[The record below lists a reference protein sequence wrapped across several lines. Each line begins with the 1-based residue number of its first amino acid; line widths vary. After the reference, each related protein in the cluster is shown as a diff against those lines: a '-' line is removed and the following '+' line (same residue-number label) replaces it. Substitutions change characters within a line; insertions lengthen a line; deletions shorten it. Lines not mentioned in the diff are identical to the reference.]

1 MKLRNFLEEGV
12 VIVTETVSNF
22 VEHGERRASQQTG
35 LPQGDNSTMQL
46 IDKLVSFLFS
56 QIVTITFLK

>member
-1 MKLRNFLEEGV
+1 MKLRDFLEEGV

-22 VEHGERRASQQTG
+22 VKHGECRASQQTG

-56 QIVTITFLK
+56 